1 MDKTWKPN
9 LRKHIALKVRE
20 LRKRRNFTQ
29 AELAARLGV
38 SQARLSVIEQGNGSF
53 SAEQFLEILRIFNV
67 PAHSFAITKRDP
79 QGDIQNALAR
89 NGATHL
95 MEDSDLLPSEHLDEV
110 EALIREVL
118 VDARNPRQ
126 IAALGPV
133 LVKNLGQVNLNG
145 LWAKFIDYGLQAR
158 LGWTLENT
166 AEAIRMITPTLKPKS
181 ATIPLRKA
189 ETTITNFLSRKGVS
203 LMTNPA
209 GGPHAEDL
217 DIIDGRALSLRTIHA
232 IWDEASEASRHWGIV
247 SALKPEDFAEAIR
260 ASTLDT
266 TWRHYHDSIR

>member
-89 NGATHL
+89 NGASHL

-110 EALIREVL
+110 ETLIREVL

-133 LVKNLGQVNLNG
+133 LVKNLGQINLNG

-166 AEAIRMITPTLKPKS
+166 AEAIRTITPSLKPQS
-181 ATIPLRKA
+181 AAIPLRKA
-189 ETTITNFLSRKGVS
+189 ETTITNFLSRKGANLV
-203 LMTNPA
+203 TNPA

-217 DIIDGRALSLRTIHA
+217 DIIDGKALSLKTIHA
-232 IWDEASEASRHWGIV
+232 IWDEASEVSRHWGIV

-260 ASTLDT
+260 ASTVNI
-266 TWRHYHDSIR
+266 TWKQYHDSIR

>member
-29 AELAARLGV
+29 AELAVRLGV

-67 PAHSFAITKRDP
+67 PAHSFAIARRDP

-89 NGATHL
+89 HGASHL

-110 EALIREVL
+110 EALVREVL
-118 VDARNPRQ
+118 VDPRNPRQ
-126 IAALGPV
+126 IAALSPV
-133 LVKNLGQVNLNG
+133 LVRNLSQVNLNG
-145 LWAKFIDYGLQAR
+145 LWARFVDYGLQAR

-166 AEAIRMITPTLKPKS
+166 AEAIRIITPALEPRS
-181 ATIPLRKA
+181 AAIALRKA
-189 ETTITNFLSRKGVS
+189 ETIISNFLARKGANLAARPS
-203 LMTNPA
+203 GGTNP
-209 GGPHAEDL
+209 EDL
-217 DIIDGRALSLRTIHA
+217 DIIDGKALSLKTIHA
-232 IWDEASEASRHWGIV
+232 IWDEASEASRRWGIV

-260 ASTLDT
+260 ASAVPT
-266 TWRHYHDSIR
+266 TWKQRHDAIR

>member
-38 SQARLSVIEQGNGSF
+38 SQARLSVIEHGNGSF

-67 PAHSFAITKRDP
+67 PAQSFAITKRDA

-89 NGATHL
+89 HGASHL

-110 EALIREVL
+110 EVLIREVL
-118 VDARNPRQ
+118 VDAQSPRH

-133 LVKNLGQVNLNG
+133 LVKNLSQVNLNR
-145 LWAKFIDYGLQAR
+145 LWARFVDFGLEAR
-158 LGWTLENT
+158 LGWVLENT
-166 AEAIRMITPTLKPKS
+166 AEAIRMILPSLGP
-181 ATIPLRKA
+181 AAAAIPYRKA
-189 ETTITNFLSRKGVS
+189 ERTITIFLSRKSAS
-203 LMTNPA
+203 LLKGPA
-209 GGPHAEDL
+209 AGPHPEEL
-217 DIIDGRALSLRTIHA
+217 DIIDGKALSLKTIHST
-232 IWDEASEASRHWGIV
+232 WDEASDVSRRWGIV
-247 SALKPEDFAEAIR
+247 SAMKTEDFAEAIR
-260 ASTLDT
+260 ASYVT
-266 TWRHYHDSIR
+266 TT